1 MIKRDIKSGV
11 EHIYF
16 NSRIDNIYAGDET
29 PKLCSTNQKT
39 GTILERQKDYEMA
52 ITFFR
57 CNGDIPIFFCPIE
70 EGGNDQINKTNYGI
84 CFTYAGIDYPK
95 RLLYTFEGVP
105 GTPSIPL
112 PKSPNGNN
120 GTQDFTTGY
129 YAVYTFQH
137 FINMTNTALQGAYND
152 FNAAHPGVHNS
163 APWFQY
169 NPVSGL
175 ISLVCEFSYSTA
187 GAAKISMNALL
198 YNYYEA
204 IRVFYN
210 GFNEPN
216 FKDYTFQIVHLIGNQ
231 NGYALP
237 GAPIVAPPANPAY
250 LIFTQEYDVR
260 FLWQNITSLLIT
272 SPSIQMRSEYLP
284 SAINPN
290 IGIINPLLPPFPASG
305 VKPDL
310 STFNPNFNQVLSYFD
325 IFYEPGR
332 VSVREPIYYN
342 PQVYKWIDLIGD
354 ASLNQMA
361 INVYII
367 LNNGVVIP
375 LYLQSEANNGF
386 DIKFEFRK
394 KMF

>member
-57 CNGDIPIFFCPIE
+57 CNGDIPIFFCPIQ
-70 EGGNDQINKTNYGI
+70 EGSNTLINKTNYGVCI
-84 CFTYAGIDYPK
+84 SYGGTDYPA
-95 RLLYTFEGVP
+95 RLQFTFEGTVAP
-105 GTPSIPL
+105 PFPY
-112 PKSPNGNN
+112 PKEPNKNN
-120 GTQDFTTGY
+120 GTQDFSTGY
-129 YAVYTFQH
+129 YGVYTFQH
-137 FINMTNTALQGAYND
+137 FINMTNTAWQLAYTD
-152 FNAAHPGVHNS
+152 FNTAHPGIHNS

-169 NPVSGL
+169 DPVSGL
-175 ISLVCEFSYSTA
+175 ISLVCEYSYSVA
-187 GAAKISMNALL
+187 GNATISMNALL

-204 IRVFYN
+204 IRVNYN
-210 GFNEPN
+210 GFNQPN
-216 FKDYTFQIVHLIGNQ
+216 FKDYTFQIVHLLGNQ
-231 NGYALP
+231 NAYNLP
-237 GAPIVAPPANPAY
+237 GAPVIPPPANPAY
-250 LIFTQEYDVR
+250 LIFTQEYDCR
-260 FLWQNITSLLIT
+260 YLWQNITSLLIT

-284 SAINPN
+284 SAYNPN
-290 IGIINPLLPPFPASG
+290 TGNTIPEG
-305 VKPDL
+305 VKPEL

-342 PQVYKWIDLIGD
+342 PQVYKWIDLVGD
-354 ASLNQMA
+354 SPLNQVA